1 MQLAGLRK
9 NQQDLD
15 NRVTQGNAAA
25 AQAAASAPK
34 PPTTEEV
41 AARLRIRKQWLYQR
55 VHARTLPFAFLKVG
69 AYLRFSERAV
79 EDYIRRQQE
88 QTAGEQRRGR

>member
-1 MQLAGLRK
+1 M
-9 NQQDLD
+9 
-15 NRVTQGNAAA
+15 TAAT
-25 AQAAASAPK
+25 PRHLI
-34 PPTTEEV
+34 PVDREDRLLTTEEV